1 MSAGEFE
8 RSLYELDTGNGGGI
22 APCLVQPETL
32 AATIGGTENLAPAGP
47 PTLPNSA
54 RMIGPRRAVGIN
66 SRYVTLEWTGA
77 PPTGYSGDNVRIP
90 VMQESTYADWT
101 VGQTGT
107 YLGAGVVV
115 VGRNPERIR

>member
-1 MSAGEFE
+1 MSAGVFE
-8 RSLYELDTGNGGGI
+8 RSFYELDTGNGGGI
-22 APCLVQPETL
+22 ASCLVQPETL
-32 AATIGGTENLAPAGP
+32 AATIGGTENDAPAGP
-47 PTLPNSA
+47 ATLPISA